1 MLKNTIL
8 KLRLK
13 NQIIVKF
20 IGEGCQ
26 ARDEFQWVGKVIGFE
41 ESELGYD
48 KVIIQI
54 IKHNFS
60 YTDSRD
66 EKKEKEIYKAALV
79 GGYIQYVDGLWIIFD

>member
-8 KLRLK
+8 KLRLI

-26 ARDEFQWVGKVIGFE
+26 ARDEFQWIGKVIGFE
-41 ESELGYD
+41 TNDSGYD
-48 KVIIQI
+48 VAIVKI

-66 EKKEKEIYKAALV
+66 KSNETEIYKFTLV
-79 GGYIQYVDGLWIIFD
+79 GGYLQQVDGAWIIFD